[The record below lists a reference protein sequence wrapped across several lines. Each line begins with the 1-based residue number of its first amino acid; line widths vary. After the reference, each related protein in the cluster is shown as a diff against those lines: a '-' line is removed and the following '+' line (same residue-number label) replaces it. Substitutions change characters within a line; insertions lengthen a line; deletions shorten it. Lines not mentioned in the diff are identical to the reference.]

1 MPSRLPTSRTA
12 TVPPSAFTSLG
23 AQGSYP
29 IPFSTTNWD
38 SATDRASA
46 AVGSYPCGSV
56 FGLVMILTTC
66 TCSPPI
72 WAAILPQTS
81 SAATT
86 SITWVLAGPEAL
98 PLPESVA
105 GVAHEPSK
113 PQATTRM
120 AAAVPTAAA
129 ILVVACGLLGSC
141 ATPATDSG
149 RGSAS
154 GPARTHVIEVVAAE
168 DVWGSIAA
176 QIGGEHVHVVSI
188 ITNPN
193 TDPHGYE
200 PTAADARS
208 VAESQLVVENGIGYD
223 PWAPK
228 LVKADGGTVAVLD
241 VGNLLGIAD
250 GGNPHRWYNPTDVLV
265 VVNQLVTEYQKL
277 DPTDSAYFAGQRT
290 AFVATG
296 LEQYHA
302 LIASIASAYRG
313 TPVGASESIF
323 SMLAPALGL
332 DLITP
337 NAFLKDCLLYTSPSP
352 R

>member
-1 MPSRLPTSRTA
+1 MNPFPTVAGPQITRLPR
-12 TVPPSAFTSLG
+12 
-23 AQGSYP
+23 
-29 IPFSTTNWD
+29 
-38 SATDRASA
+38 
-46 AVGSYPCGSV
+46 VG
-56 FGLVMILTTC
+56 
-66 TCSPPI
+66 
-72 WAAILPQTS
+72 
-81 SAATT
+81 
-86 SITWVLAGPEAL
+86 
-98 PLPESVA
+98 
-105 GVAHEPSK
+105 
-113 PQATTRM
+113 
-120 AAAVPTAAA
+120 TAAA

-250 GGNPHRWYNPTDVLV
+250 GGNPHRWYNPTDVQV
-265 VVNQLVTEYQKL
+265 VINQLATEYQKL

-302 LIASIASAYRG
+302 LIASIASAYPG

-337 NAFLKDCLLYTSPSP
+337 NAFLKDISQGTDVSAADKETVDAQIKQHLIKIYVYNSQNVTPDIQVQLREVKGAHIPYATITETLQPAGASFQAWQTEQLLGI
-352 R
+352 RAALAQAMA